1 MHCRLMSK
9 IFQPILSYN
18 IETLLAEKIQ
28 TILSRGT
35 ANTRMRVFYDVYM
48 LTTHQMYSKETLS
61 DAFIATCI
69 KRKTIFSNEEI
80 KVQTGIISNDE
91 LLIDRWKKYLKKNSY
106 TVSVPWSAIMDV
118 LRQITYYLPN

>member
-1 MHCRLMSK
+1 MSK

-91 LLIDRWKKYLKKNSY
+91 LLIDKIGRAH
-106 TVSVPWSAIMDV
+106 V
-118 LRQITYYLPN
+118 